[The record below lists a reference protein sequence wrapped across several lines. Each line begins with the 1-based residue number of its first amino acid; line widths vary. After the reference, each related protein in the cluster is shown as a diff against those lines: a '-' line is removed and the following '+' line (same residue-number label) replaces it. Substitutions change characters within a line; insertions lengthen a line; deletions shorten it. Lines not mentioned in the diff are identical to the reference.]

1 MSEPNLI
8 SNLKKLKT
16 DLSHMTYKEKLEH
29 IWTYYKWVIP
39 VMLVVIMLVSI
50 LAASITNLSKVTMMG
65 GISVNVNLSD
75 TGKTYLADDYWEH
88 MGLTSKRQSVV
99 FSETHIDD
107 PKTTA
112 NYIDNYYS
120 LMSLLALCSN
130 EEVDYLIL
138 DEVGFQVLLVQ
149 GAFLDL
155 TNVYT
160 QEELA
165 AMGDLVVYAKDTEAD
180 AVTAV
185 ALDITNTAFIQDN
198 ANESGKVFFAYVANS
213 PRVEQCKDLYQYL
226 LNWKAKA

>member
-1 MSEPNLI
+1 MSVPNLFF
-8 SNLKKLKT
+8 NLKKLKT

-65 GISVNVNLSD
+65 GISVNVQLSD
-75 TGKTYLADDYWEH
+75 DGKAYLVEDYKEY

-99 FSETHIDD
+99 LSETYIQKAANAIDY
-107 PKTTA
+107 T
-112 NYIDNYYS
+112 DNYYA

-138 DEVGFQVLLVQ
+138 DEEAFEVLLVQ

-155 TNVYT
+155 TKVYT
-160 QEELA
+160 QEELD
-165 AMGDLVVYAKDTEAD
+165 AMGDLVIHFRDSESNE
-180 AVTAV
+180 VTAV

-198 ANESGKVFFAYVANS
+198 TNESGKVFFAYVANS
-213 PRVEQCKDLYQYL
+213 PRVEQCRDLYQYL
-226 LNWKAKA
+226 LNWKAKT